1 MPNDISKFRALADYG
16 KNNSESAPA
25 DNSDISTVLP
35 PFIVNKEGK
44 NINDL
49 RNAVIFLEY
58 CLTDCIQLNEFTDRI
73 EIGKPVPWA
82 RDDTSIR
89 TWTDTDTCNALMY
102 ANEYGLSN
110 KKNIEDA
117 VHIVADRNKYHP
129 IKDYL
134 NRLQYKGDGYI
145 RKLFVE
151 YMGCE
156 DTEYTYECV
165 KLLLI
170 AMIQRV
176 FHPGCKY
183 DYVLILVGNQG
194 TYKSSM
200 FRVLSRDD
208 AWFTDSVDSF
218 GDRKKLGELLQG
230 KWVVEL
236 GEMSAFKKSEI
247 ESIKAAIT
255 TQVDSY
261 REAYGHFRS
270 DFNRTAVFVGT
281 TNNKTFLKDST
292 GNRRFLVLPID
303 ENKRTKDL
311 FKSKTRNEDFDGALA
326 EALHIYREQTKDGS
340 LIPLILPNSV
350 LDEARE
356 KQNDANYYDEWT
368 GLIESWL
375 DEQTENDSSS
385 YTSAL
390 DIWCNCLN
398 REKGTYTNREAY
410 RINQIISQLPNWRKV
425 STVKI
430 TRKTEGGHTYFKY
443 QGKGYKY
450 ELPDDIQF

>member
-1 MPNDISKFRALADYG
+1 MPNDISKLRALAERN
-16 KNNSESAPA
+16 KNTAVSPQA
-25 DNSDISTVLP
+25 DTNNTPMVLP

-44 NINDL
+44 TISDL

-58 CLTDCIQLNEFTDRI
+58 CLPGCIQLNEFTDRI
-73 EIGKPVPWA
+73 EIGSPVPWA
-82 RDDTSIR
+82 KDNTSIR
-89 TWTDTDTCNALMY
+89 AWTDTDTCNALMY
-102 ANEYGLSN
+102 ANEYGLTN
-110 KKNIEDA
+110 KKHIEDA
-117 VHIVADRNKYHP
+117 VHIVAERNKYHP

-134 NRLQYKGDGYI
+134 NTLQYKGDGYI

-156 DTEYTYECV
+156 DTEYTYECI

-247 ESIKAAIT
+247 ESIKASIT

-281 TNNKTFLKDST
+281 TNNKTFLKDAT

-303 ENKRTKDL
+303 ETKRTKDL

-340 LIPLILPNSV
+340 LIPLVLPDSV
-350 LDEARE
+350 IGEAQER
-356 KQNDANYYDEWT
+356 QNNANYFEEWI
-368 GLIESWL
+368 GIIEPWL
-375 DEQTENDSSS
+375 EDQIKSGSDQ

-390 DIWCNCLN
+390 DIWVNCLK
-398 REKGTYTNREAY
+398 REEGTYTNREGY
-410 RINQIISQLPNWRKV
+410 RINQILDSLECWHRVTSVRIARK
-425 STVKI
+425 S
-430 TRKTEGGHTYFKY
+430 REGCIYFNY
-443 QGKGYKY
+443 HGRGYRY
-450 ELPDDIQF
+450 EAPEEIQF

>member
-1 MPNDISKFRALADYG
+1 MPNDISKLRALADHG
-16 KNNSESAPA
+16 KDNSVSAPA
-25 DNSDISTVLP
+25 DNNDISTLLP
-35 PFIVNKEGK
+35 PFILNKAGK
-44 NINDL
+44 IINDL
-49 RNAVIFLEY
+49 RNATIFLEY
-58 CLTDCIQLNEFTDRI
+58 CLPDCIQLNEFTDRI

-82 RDDTSIR
+82 KDDTSIR

-145 RKLFVE
+145 RRLFVE
-151 YMGCE
+151 YMGCA

-230 KWVVEL
+230 KWLVEL

-261 REAYGHFRS
+261 REAYGHFRA

-281 TNNKTFLKDST
+281 TNNRTFLKDAT

-303 ENKRTKDL
+303 ETKRTKDL

-326 EALHIYREQTKDGS
+326 EALHIYQEQTKDGS
-340 LIPLILPNSV
+340 LIPLVLPASV
-350 LDEARE
+350 IGEAQER
-356 KQNDANYYDEWT
+356 QNNANYFEEWT
-368 GLIESWL
+368 GIIEPWL
-375 DEQTENDSSS
+375 EDQIKNGISS

-390 DIWCNCLN
+390 DIWRNCFN
-398 REKGTYTNREAY
+398 RDDASFSKNEAY
-410 RINQIISQLPNWRKV
+410 RINQILDSLECWHRVTSVRIIRK
-425 STVKI
+425 S
-430 TRKTEGGHTYFKY
+430 REGHIYFDY
-443 QGKGYKY
+443 RGRGFRY
-450 ELPDDIQF
+450 ELPDEIQF